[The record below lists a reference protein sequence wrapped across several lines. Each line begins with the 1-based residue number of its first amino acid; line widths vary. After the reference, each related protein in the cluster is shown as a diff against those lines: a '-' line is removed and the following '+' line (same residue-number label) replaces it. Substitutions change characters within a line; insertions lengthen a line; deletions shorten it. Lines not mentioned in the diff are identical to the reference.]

1 MAEFLEDDYT
11 VEDEAITGICFEFKL
26 NVYDIFQPNAMF
38 TVDIVKWAVHEHAR
52 KKSKNFDAATND
64 EGEQA
69 QQLAGDIVVDAEH
82 TNIQVD
88 CSTLQRSEQ
97 RNDQTSINAAEQTA
111 HTNAHA
117 NINAIDFELL
127 VREANLL
134 KRELSGSE
142 IASNT
147 IVTQRTISLDMIQNM
162 IPEFSGGT
170 NVSVWVAQFKNIAS
184 GYDIKENELRIL
196 MLNKLK
202 GKAQRWLHSIS
213 NFTTEE
219 LNSLISQMENV
230 FGSKESR
237 LLLRRRFETRQW
249 KAGEKFSQYFND
261 KEMLASQ
268 LQLSEEELVEYVVEG
283 IADDRLRTQ
292 AYLQCY
298 TTKEQLVKAFTKIE
312 AGRKTTTTTTTSG
325 AQMRDVRSYNCNSR
339 GHIAPNCDVG
349 ACYACGSKDH
359 RVAACTDEKNIH
371 MVDEYNVYMT
381 QEVQSAS

>member
-1 MAEFLEDDYT
+1 M
-11 VEDEAITGICFEFKL
+11 
-26 NVYDIFQPNAMF
+26 
-38 TVDIVKWAVHEHAR
+38 
-52 KKSKNFDAATND
+52 
-64 EGEQA
+64 
-69 QQLAGDIVVDAEH
+69 
-82 TNIQVD
+82 
-88 CSTLQRSEQ
+88 LQRQ
-97 RNDQTSINAAEQTA
+97 
-111 HTNAHA
+111 
-117 NINAIDFELL
+117 
-127 VREANLL
+127 
-134 KRELSGSE
+134 LSGSE

-170 NVSVWVAQFKNIAS
+170 NVSVWVAQIKNIAS

-202 GKAQRWLHSIS
+202 GKAQHWLHSIP
-213 NFTTEE
+213 NFATEE

-237 LLLRRRFETRQW
+237 VLLRRRFETRQW
-249 KAGEKFSQYFND
+249 KAGENFSQYFND

-298 TTKEQLVKAFTKIE
+298 TTKEQLGKAFTKIE
-312 AGRKTTTTTTTSG
+312 AGRKTTTTTTTSVAG
-325 AQMRDVRSYNCNSR
+325 AQMRDVRCYNCNSR
-339 GHIAPNCDVG
+339 GHIAPNCRKPKRDVG

-359 RVAACTDEKNIH
+359 RVAACTDKKNIH
-371 MVDEYNVYMT
+371 MVDEYNV
-381 QEVQSAS
+381 